1 MLEGSEHVILRRM
14 TPRAALLSLALFAI
28 AIAACTVSCSADD
41 AGALSDSNDDRLDDP
56 GVAIA
61 EGGAP
66 SESGESD
73 ASTAFDASDIPDA
86 STDASTPV
94 DAGAPSPPKADACGA
109 FTERSVKADNR
120 GWTRPLA
127 GYRISQPFKGANV
140 HNGTDLAKAYG
151 SIVYAAHAGTVTEII
166 KAVCKPGFNC
176 VGTGS
181 NWAYD
186 PVYFMSGDKIVV
198 THPDGIKTVYDHVGP
213 AGRSKVGMKV
223 CPDTPI
229 GEINATGN
237 RTGAHLHFAVI
248 VNKRPVEP
256 ESYVDL

>member
-1 MLEGSEHVILRRM
+1 MTSRALRL
-14 TPRAALLSLALFAI
+14 PLALLTMTAFTA
-28 AIAACTVSCSADD
+28 SCSTDE
-41 AGALSDSNDDRLDDP
+41 GAAVDDSNDDRLDGP
-56 GVAIA
+56 GVVIA
-61 EGGAP
+61 DAGAT
-66 SESGESD
+66 GE
-73 ASTAFDASDIPDA
+73 AEEPDA
-86 STDASTPV
+86 AAEASKDAAAPT
-94 DAGAPSPPKADACGA
+94 DAGAPKPPSSDGCGP
-109 FTERSVKADNR
+109 FTERSVKANNR

-140 HNGTDLAKAYG
+140 HNGTDLAQAYG

-166 KAVCKPGFNC
+166 KGVCKPGFNC
-176 VGTGS
+176 LGTGS

-198 THPDGIKTVYDHVGP
+198 THPDGIKTVYDHAGP

-248 VNKRPVEP
+248 VNKQPVDP
-256 ESYVDL
+256 ATYVDL